1 MARTIRCDNAECEV
15 ALPRLALAFCPF
27 CGSAQTRRAE
37 AAEAA
42 EASAQAPAVTVATGA
57 PASAAAGASAQ
68 PAPPAAMHPGADTD
82 AARAFE
88 AHLAAELGDPYC
100 SAGQFQA
107 LVAYA
112 GRQWRIP
119 RARAETLLAMWLE
132 QHHAVNEKQLLAEL
146 DGLLHAF
153 THDDRKLD
161 KKERQDALQSICTPR
176 PGYAR
181 GLDSVEAERYLI
193 EFCRI
198 NSVRVRVGLFKW
210 QVP

>member
-1 MARTIRCDNAECEV
+1 MARTLRCDNQECTA

-37 AAEAA
+37 EAEAA
-42 EASAQAPAVTVATGA
+42 GA
-57 PASAAAGASAQ
+57 AAASAAAPAPATPATAQ
-68 PAPPAAMHPGADTD
+68 PAPAAAMHPGGDLD

-88 AHLAAELGDPYC
+88 AHLAAELGDAYC
-100 SAGQFQA
+100 SAGQFGA

-112 GRQWRIP
+112 GRQWSMP

>member
-1 MARTIRCDNAECEV
+1 MARTLRCDNQECAA

-37 AAEAA
+37 EAETAGQAAAIT
-42 EASAQAPAVTVATGA
+42 TV
-57 PASAAAGASAQ
+57 PAS
-68 PAPPAAMHPGADTD
+68 PAPNARAHPVPAAMHPAGDID
-82 AARAFE
+82 AVRAFE
-88 AHLAAELGDPYC
+88 THLAAELDDAYC

-112 GRQWRIP
+112 GRQWNIP

-132 QHHAVNEKQLLAEL
+132 QHHVVNENQLLAEL

-153 THDDRKLD
+153 THEDRKLD